1 MAGKFTITEK
11 IDETLKD
18 FKALLPR
25 YREVKGNA
33 KLFQLFM
40 SRNRNP
46 LWDLSGN
53 KIFKTGLKS
62 RTFLESNTKGGVE
75 DHFIQRTKSMK
86 IVFHKLD
93 ENPDMSVEEFTNLII
108 AYSSTVTLTKDEHN
122 TVTTFAKNNDMLNY
136 QAYNVL
142 GIEVVGLSEF
152 MIERNILF

>member
-1 MAGKFTITEK
+1 MANKFTITEK
-11 IDETLKD
+11 ILETLKD

-25 YREVKGNA
+25 YREVKGDA

-46 LWDLSGN
+46 LWDLSNN

-62 RTFLESNTKGGVE
+62 GAFLESYEKGVE

-93 ENPDMSVEEFTNLII
+93 ENPDMSVEEFTKLIM
-108 AYSSTVTLTKDEHN
+108 AYSSTITLTKEEHSK
-122 TVTTFAKNNDMLNY
+122 VTSFAKNNDMLNY
-136 QAYNVL
+136 QVYNLV

>member
-33 KLFQLFM
+33 NLFQLFM

-62 RTFLESNTKGGVE
+62 RMFLESNTKGVE

-108 AYSSTVTLTKDEHN
+108 AYSSTITLTKEEHGK
-122 TVTTFAKNNDMLNY
+122 VTGLSRTRDVLNY
-136 QAYNVL
+136 QLYTEL
-142 GIEVVGLSEF
+142 GIEVDGLQNLL
-152 MIERNILF
+152 IENNIPF

>member
-1 MAGKFTITEK
+1 MSGKFTISEK
-11 IDETLKD
+11 IEETLKD

-25 YREVKGNA
+25 YREVKGDA

-40 SRNRNP
+40 SRNRNT

-62 RTFLESNTKGGVE
+62 REFLESNTKGVE

-93 ENPDMSVEEFTNLII
+93 ENPNMSVEEFTNLII
-108 AYSSTVTLTKDEHN
+108 AYSSTVTLTKEEHN
-122 TVTTFAKNNDMLNY
+122 TVTTFAKNNNMLNY

>member
-1 MAGKFTITEK
+1 MSGKFTITEK
-11 IDETLKD
+11 IEETLKD

-25 YREVKGNA
+25 YREVKGDA

-62 RTFLESNTKGGVE
+62 KVFLESNTKGVE
-75 DHFIQRTKSMK
+75 DHFIQRTKGMK

-93 ENPDMSVEEFTNLII
+93 NNPDMDVDEFTKLII
-108 AYSSTVTLTKDEHN
+108 GIGSTVSLTKEEHSL
-122 TVTTFAKNNDMLNY
+122 VTGYCKEFDLLNY
-136 QAYNVL
+136 QTYRTLN
-142 GIEVVGLSEF
+142 IEVEGLDEF
-152 MIERNILF
+152 LEEKNILI

>member
-62 RTFLESNTKGGVE
+62 RLFLESNTKGVE

-93 ENPDMSVEEFTNLII
+93 ENPDMSVEQFTNLIT
-108 AYSSTVTLTKDEHN
+108 AYSSTITLTKEEHGK
-122 TVTTFAKNNDMLNY
+122 VTSFAKHNDMLNY
-136 QAYNVL
+136 QAYNLL

>member
-1 MAGKFTITEK
+1 MANKFTITEK

-62 RTFLESNTKGGVE
+62 RLFLESKTKGVE

-93 ENPDMSVEEFTNLII
+93 EKPDMNVEEFTNLII
-108 AYSSTVTLTKDEHN
+108 AYSSTITLTKEEHN
-122 TVTTFAKNNDMLNY
+122 KVTTFAKNNDMLNY
-136 QAYNVL
+136 QAYNLL

>member
-62 RTFLESNTKGGVE
+62 RLFLESNTKGVE

-93 ENPDMSVEEFTNLII
+93 ENPDMSVEQFTNLIT
-108 AYSSTVTLTKDEHN
+108 AYSSTITLTKEEHGK
-122 TVTTFAKNNDMLNY
+122 VTSFAKNNNMLNY
-136 QAYNVL
+136 QAYNLL

>member
-1 MAGKFTITEK
+1 MVGKFTITEK

-62 RTFLESNTKGGVE
+62 RTFLETNTKGGVE

-93 ENPDMSVEEFTNLII
+93 ENPDMNVEEFTNLII
-108 AYSSTVTLTKDEHN
+108 AYSSTVTLTKEEHN

>member
-1 MAGKFTITEK
+1 MSGKFTITEK
-11 IDETLKD
+11 IEETLKD

-25 YREVKGNA
+25 YREVKGDA

-62 RTFLESNTKGGVE
+62 RMFLESNTKGVE
-75 DHFIQRTKSMK
+75 DHFIQRTKGMK

-93 ENPDMSVEEFTNLII
+93 KNPDMSVEEFTNLII
-108 AYSSTVTLTKDEHN
+108 DYGSTITLTKEEHN
-122 TVTTFAKNNDMLNY
+122 NVTSFAKNNDILNY
-136 QAYNVL
+136 QVYNVL

-152 MIERNILF
+152 MIERNILC

>member
-11 IDETLKD
+11 INETLKD

-25 YREVKGNA
+25 YREVKNDV

-46 LWDLSGN
+46 LWDLSSN

-62 RTFLESNTKGGVE
+62 VTFLESYEKGVE

-93 ENPDMSVEEFTNLII
+93 ENPDMSVEEFTKLII
-108 AYSSTVTLTKDEHN
+108 DYSSTITLTKEEHSK
-122 TVTTFAKNNDMLNY
+122 VTSFAKNNDMLNY

-152 MIERNILF
+152 MMERNILF

>member
-108 AYSSTVTLTKDEHN
+108 AYSSTVTLTKEEHN

>member
-1 MAGKFTITEK
+1 MTGKFTITEK

-25 YREVKGNA
+25 YREVKGNP

-46 LWDLSGN
+46 LWDLSSN

-62 RTFLESNTKGGVE
+62 QLFLESDIKGVE

-93 ENPDMSVEEFTNLII
+93 ENPDMSLEEFTNLII
-108 AYSSTVTLTKDEHN
+108 AYSSTITLTKEEHSK
-122 TVTTFAKNNDMLNY
+122 VTSFAKNNDMLNY